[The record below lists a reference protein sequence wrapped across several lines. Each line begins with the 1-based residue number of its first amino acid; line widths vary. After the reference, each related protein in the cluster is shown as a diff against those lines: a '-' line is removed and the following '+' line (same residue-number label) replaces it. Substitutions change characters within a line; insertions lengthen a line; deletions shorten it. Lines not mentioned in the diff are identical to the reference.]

1 MEHSIYTHKKGEI
14 IMYNM
19 TITINGLTEI
29 IENGED
35 LLDLKSKTETLLLNK
50 AKELGVSGE
59 VDVNVDIDL
68 DGEYCDHD
76 EFVMNINEDFT
87 KAELVLEK

>member
-1 MEHSIYTHKKGEI
+1 
-14 IMYNM
+14 MYNM
-19 TITINGLTEI
+19 TITMNGLTEI
-29 IENGED
+29 IESGED
-35 LLDLKSKTETLLLNK
+35 LLDLKGKTESLLLGK

-59 VDVNVDIDL
+59 VDVDIHIDL

-76 EFVMNINEDFT
+76 EFVMNVSEDFT

>member
-1 MEHSIYTHKKGEI
+1 
-14 IMYNM
+14 MYNM

-29 IENGED
+29 IESGAD
-35 LLDLKSKTETLLLNK
+35 LLDLKSKTKTLLLNK
-50 AKELGVSGE
+50 AKELDVSGE

-76 EFVMNINEDFT
+76 EFVMNISEDFT

>member
-1 MEHSIYTHKKGEI
+1 
-14 IMYNM
+14 MYNM

-29 IENGED
+29 IKSGED
-35 LLDLKSKTETLLLNK
+35 LLELKGKTESLLLEK
-50 AKELGVSGE
+50 AKELSISGE
-59 VDVNVDIDL
+59 VDVDIHIDL

-76 EFVMNINEDFT
+76 EFVMNISEDFI

>member
-1 MEHSIYTHKKGEI
+1 
-14 IMYNM
+14 MYNM

-29 IENGED
+29 IESGED
-35 LLDLKSKTETLLLNK
+35 LLNLKGKTESLLLEK
-50 AKELGVSGE
+50 SKELGISGE
-59 VDVNVDIDL
+59 VDVDIYIDL

-76 EFVMNINEDFT
+76 EFVMKVSEDFT

>member
-1 MEHSIYTHKKGEI
+1 MKGEI

-19 TITINGLTEI
+19 TITINGLTQI
-29 IENGED
+29 IESGED
-35 LLDLKSKTETLLLNK
+35 LLDLKSKTESLLLVK
-50 AKELGVSGE
+50 ARELGISGE
-59 VDVNVDIDL
+59 VDIGIHIDL

-76 EFVMNINEDFT
+76 EFVMNISKDFT